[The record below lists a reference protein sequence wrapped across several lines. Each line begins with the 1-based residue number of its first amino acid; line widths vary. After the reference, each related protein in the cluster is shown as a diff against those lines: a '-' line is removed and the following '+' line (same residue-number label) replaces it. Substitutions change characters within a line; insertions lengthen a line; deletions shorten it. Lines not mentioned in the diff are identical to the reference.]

1 MVEYI
6 ILNKFGKILKMSEPK
21 GMRQVLVFDVD
32 QEFVTLLQNALG
44 VYGFQVQSENPHS
57 DKVHLVDLLKP
68 DIIFI
73 TVDTPDMYGY
83 TIYDKV
89 RNTVNRKIPIVLA
102 TETLS
107 PNDFAMHRQLKIP
120 ADVYLDK
127 RHLSRE
133 GLLDKLYGLIGLG
146 PETGFLPTEDENA
159 RTLEKNINEI
169 PVSKGESNMGEEYPA
184 ASHGALD
191 VSSAEGSRKH
201 PISNHVDL
209 SHDQKMSK
217 EASSNNKSDRWLS
230 DLESKTHQLL
240 KQLDNARRDMRF
252 SEYSKHLPS
261 QRDQMNIENGEFI
274 HLKEILHE
282 SDQEIIADR
291 NKLRELD
298 EQMLKLKSEV
308 EKGMERRKEI
318 TDLIDLKH
326 NMEER
331 IRKAE
336 DMVTQERQAHQETQ
350 KRFEF
355 KIAELKE
362 VIMNNE
368 AQSQALLRAAEV
380 RHKNDLLKEKEER
393 QHIHDSVTKKY
404 STQLAQLRSE
414 FEEIAQNA
422 NGNVQKAK
430 EMLAQE
436 RQNHM
441 ETYENFKS
449 KLAEVKEAI
458 IDKEKQHQSLLRKA
472 EKNHKEELHIAKK
485 IIKDIKKQHQA
496 LLRDAEEKHKSNF
509 LRAADKYNRIV
520 ESIVSKYAKNLA
532 QIRIDLDREQ
542 RAHQDTRMKFESKPQ
557 QPENQFASSVQPQD
571 KKDEE

>member
-32 QEFVTLLQNALG
+32 EAFVSLLQNMLG

-57 DKVHLVDLLKP
+57 DKVHFVDLLKP

-89 RNTVNRKIPIVLA
+89 RETVNRKIPVVLV

-107 PNDFAMHRQLKIP
+107 PNDFALHRQLKIP

-133 GLLDKLYGLIGLG
+133 ELLDKLSGLIGLK

-169 PVSKGESNMGEEYPA
+169 PVSKGESNMVEEHPA

-191 VSSAEGSRKH
+191 VSNAEGSRKH

-209 SHDQKMSK
+209 SHAQKMNK

-240 KQLDNARRDMRF
+240 KQLDKVRRDMRF

-261 QRDQMNIENGEFI
+261 QRDQINIENGEFI

-282 SDQEIIADR
+282 SDQEIIADK

-308 EKGMERRKEI
+308 DKGMERRKEI
-318 TDLIDLKH
+318 TDLIGLKQ

-331 IRKAE
+331 VRKAE

-362 VIMNNE
+362 VIMNKE
-368 AQSQALLRAAEV
+368 AQSQALLRAAEEK
-380 RHKNDLLKEKEER
+380 HKQDLLKEKEER
-393 QHIHDSVTKKY
+393 QHIYDSVTKKY

-422 NGNVQKAK
+422 NEKVQKAK

-458 IDKEKQHQSLLRKA
+458 IDKEKQHQALLRKA

-485 IIKDIKKQHQA
+485 VIKDIKKQHQA
-496 LLRDAEEKHKSNF
+496 LLRDAEEKHKVNF

-532 QIRIDLDREQ
+532 QLRIDLDRER
-542 RAHQDTRMKFESKPQ
+542 RAHQETRKQLESRTP
-557 QPENQFASSVQPQD
+557 QPENQYASSVQPQD
-571 KKDEE
+571 KKDGD